1 VSTDNTE
8 TPPRREYFL
17 GAEKRSYEEAL
28 IALFGCPFD
37 ETVSFRAGAR
47 NGPAAIRDYSEV
59 LETYSPEFEKDLGGV
74 AFCDMGDLVLE
85 EERLEANL
93 EIISNRAREVLS
105 AGKVPFA
112 LGGEHLVSLPLIVA
126 ALEHH
131 PDLVVFQ
138 WDAHADLR
146 GDFEGA
152 VLSHATVMRRVVEA
166 LGEDRIVQYG
176 IRSGTREEWD
186 WMTKHMTVWPM
197 IPENM
202 MAGLVQ
208 HQGRPVYLTVDVD
221 VLDPSECP
229 GTGTPEPGGSTFVNL
244 IACIKAMRQAGA
256 PIIGVDVV
264 ELAPNIDRSG
274 ISAIATAKLVR
285 ELLLSLRI

>member
-1 VSTDNTE
+1 MNAAQ
-8 TPPRREYFL
+8 TPPSRERFL
-17 GAEKRSYEEAL
+17 SAEKRTYDESL

-37 ETVSFRAGAR
+37 ETVSFRSGAR
-47 NGPAAIRDYSEV
+47 SGPTAIRDYSEV
-59 LETYSPEFEKDLGGV
+59 LETYSPEIEKDLESV
-74 AFCDMGDLVLE
+74 AFCDMGDLVLNAARVE
-85 EERLEANL
+85 ENL
-93 EIISNRAREVLS
+93 EIISDRAREILS

-112 LGGEHLVSLPLIVA
+112 LGGEHLVSLPLIMA
-126 ALEHH
+126 AREHY

-146 GDFEGA
+146 EHYERA

-166 LGEDRIVQYG
+166 IGEDRIVQYG
-176 IRSGTREEWD
+176 IRSGTPEEWD
-186 WMTKHMTVWPM
+186 WMKSHMTVWPL
-197 IPENM
+197 IPENV

-208 HQGRPVYLTVDVD
+208 HQGRPVYLTVDMD

-244 IACIKAMRQAGA
+244 LACLKVLRQAGA

-264 ELAPNIDRSG
+264 ELAPNIDPSG
-274 ISAIATAKLVR
+274 ISAVAAAKLVR

>member
-1 VSTDNTE
+1 
-8 TPPRREYFL
+8 
-17 GAEKRSYEEAL
+17 
-28 IALFGCPFD
+28 
-37 ETVSFRAGAR
+37 
-47 NGPAAIRDYSEV
+47 
-59 LETYSPEFEKDLGGV
+59 
-74 AFCDMGDLVLE
+74 
-85 EERLEANL
+85 
-93 EIISNRAREVLS
+93 
-105 AGKVPFA
+105 
-112 LGGEHLVSLPLIVA
+112 LPLIVA